1 MKKII
6 LFSAFWMMIGNA
18 VAFAEGQRPY
28 SGKENKE
35 HIEKLVGV
43 IEKSKNAPLQQN
55 NALQEFVDLTLFCS
69 NHDVPIS
76 QDVKS
81 AVTRRLT
88 KVFAEIEDSGVHSAN
103 KLRIIEGIANFDN
116 GPEAH
121 EFILKVLESGSEA
134 QRKQALYS
142 IYFGRLHGADIYD
155 KIKNLVERNVIPA
168 DNALSALKGASP
180 ERAKEDILKVLATT
194 NDLTQFVQKGLL
206 LCEYDSPDL
215 IEVLID
221 RYEEFR
227 EIKAKY
233 NGATKPS
240 PAPSVAIHRDL
251 LRKYIEI
258 REGKKLFVALLVLKD
273 KGISSDNDLPLWKKK
288 LKSRDAET
296 RELIVDF
303 LSHQIDAKV
312 VSSEKVQ
319 EILRGHAEGNKQI
332 NKKIQK
338 ILAKHSQKQ

>member
-6 LFSAFWMMIGNA
+6 LSSVFWMMIGNA

-28 SGKENKE
+28 SGKDNKE

-43 IEKSKNAPLQQN
+43 IEKSKNNPLQQN
-55 NALQEFVDLTLFCS
+55 NALQEFLDLALFCS
-69 NHDVPIS
+69 NHDVPIP

-81 AVTRRLT
+81 DVTRRLA
-88 KVFAEIEDSGVHSAN
+88 KVFAEIENSGVNSAN
-103 KLRIIEGIANFDN
+103 KLRIIEGIGNFDN

-121 EFILKVLESGSEA
+121 KFILKVLEFGSEA

-155 KIKNLVERNVIPA
+155 KIKNLVERDVIPA
-168 DNALSALKGASP
+168 ENALSALKGASP
-180 ERAKEDILKVLATT
+180 ERAKKDILKVLATT
-194 NDLTQFVQKGLL
+194 KDLTQFVQKGLL
-206 LCEYDSPDL
+206 LCEYDDPDL
-215 IEVLID
+215 IDVLVD

-227 EIKAKY
+227 EINAKSS
-233 NGATKPS
+233 GVTKPS

-258 REGKKLFVALLVLKD
+258 REGKRLSVALLVLKD

-296 RELIVDF
+296 RGLIVDF
-303 LSHQIDAKV
+303 LNHQINAEV
-312 VSSEKVQ
+312 VSPEKVK
-319 EILRGHAEGNKQI
+319 ELLRGHVEGNKQI

-338 ILAKHSQKQ
+338 ILAEHSQKQ